1 MTHTWSRRQTLLGM
15 AAVASSP
22 ALPAWAANTTVKNSV
37 AGVAIFYLTNY
48 IASDGGS
55 NAWDASSLWQDDTT
69 WLVASPW
76 G

>member
-1 MTHTWSRRQTLLGM
+1 MPYNYGNEYIRDYNF
-15 AAVASSP
+15 VA
-22 ALPAWAANTTVKNSV
+22 
-37 AGVAIFYLTNY
+37 Y

-69 WLVASPW
+69 WLAASPW

>member
-1 MTHTWSRRQTLLGM
+1 MPYNYGNEYIRHY
-15 AAVASSP
+15 
-22 ALPAWAANTTVKNSV
+22 NSV
-37 AGVAIFYLTNY
+37 AY